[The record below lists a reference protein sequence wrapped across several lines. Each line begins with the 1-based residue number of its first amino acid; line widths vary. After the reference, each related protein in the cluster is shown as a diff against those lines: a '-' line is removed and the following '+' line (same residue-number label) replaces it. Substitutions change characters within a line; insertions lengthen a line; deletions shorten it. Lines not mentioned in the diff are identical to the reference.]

1 MHSSPRTN
9 RLAHEKSPYLLQHA
23 SNPVDWYPWGSEAF
37 TRARAEDKPIFLSIG
52 YSTCHWCHVME
63 RESFVHEGVAALLNE
78 HFVPVKVDREER
90 PDVDRIYMTAMQ
102 ALGQGGGW
110 PLNVFLTPDLEPFWG
125 GTYFPP
131 STTMGRPGLLEL
143 LPRLAEAWR
152 DQREQVELTGEQV
165 TALLRSMNAP
175 SGETRTTHEL
185 GDACAVFLERQLD
198 DACGGFGGA
207 PKFPSPG
214 NLYFLFRRWAR
225 GASGAESARRM
236 ALAQLD
242 AMRANGLH
250 DHLGGG
256 FHRYAT
262 DREWRIPHFEKMLY
276 DQALLADAY
285 LDGFRATGEARWAD
299 TARGVFDYVARDLT
313 SPEGAFFSAEDADSE
328 GEEGRFYAWTP
339 AQLHEVL
346 GGDAATLFA
355 HRYGVSA
362 HGNFEHGTSVLHEAH
377 TLEASARLHGA
388 TESDAARDLVASR
401 ATLLAARGQRV
412 RPHLDDKVIVAWDGL
427 MIAALAYGART
438 LGEPRHAQQAARAAE
453 FVWQRLRGP
462 QGALLRRYRDGE
474 AALAGQLDDHAY
486 FARGC
491 LELFLA
497 TYEPVW
503 LERASSVTTVMLE
516 RFWDDA
522 DGACFESPADDAS
535 SPLAG
540 GLLVRLKDT
549 FDGAELAGNSVAAEV
564 LWRLGTLLERPDWCE
579 RAARSFAYHAR
590 RLASA
595 PWAMPRMIAIMER
608 GAAAPGH
615 VVIVGPRDHAD
626 TRALLAVAEARVRA
640 DDDIVLVDDANRE
653 ALKSLTPFAALLPMR
668 EGRTT
673 AYVCVDHA
681 CRQPVHTPE
690 QLAVLLDA

>member
-1 MHSSPRTN
+1 MDSPSHTN
-9 RLAHEKSPYLLQHA
+9 RLANEKSPYLLQHA
-23 SNPVDWYPWGSEAF
+23 GNPVDWFPWGAEAF
-37 TRARAEDKPIFLSIG
+37 ERARTLDRPIFLSIG

-110 PLNVFLTPDLEPFWG
+110 PLNVFLTPGLEPFWG

-131 STTMGRPGLLEL
+131 STTMGRPGMLQL

-152 DQREQVELTGEQV
+152 DQREQIEGTGEQV
-165 TALLRSMNAP
+165 TAMLRSMSAAA
-175 SGETRTTHEL
+175 GE
-185 GDACAVFLERQLD
+185 ACATAELADGCARFLERQHD
-198 DACGGFGGA
+198 DVCSGFGGA

-236 ALAQLD
+236 ALAQLE

-250 DHLGGG
+250 DHLAGG

-285 LDGFRATGEARWAD
+285 LDGYRVTGEARWAD
-299 TARGVFDYVARDLT
+299 TARGVFDYVTHDLT

-339 AQLHEVL
+339 QQLQDVL
-346 GGDAATLFA
+346 GDDASTLFA

-362 HGNFEHGTSVLHEAH
+362 SGNFEHGTTVLHEAH
-377 TLEASARLHGA
+377 TLAASARTHGLPDA
-388 TESDAARDLVASR
+388 EAAQNLAVARAVLLTERDR
-401 ATLLAARGQRV
+401 RI
-412 RPHLDDKVIVAWDGL
+412 RPHRDDKVIVAWNGL

-438 LGEPRHAQQAARAAE
+438 LGEPRHAERAARAAE
-453 FVWQRLRGP
+453 FVWQHLRAPDGS
-462 QGALLRRYRDGE
+462 LLRRFRDGE
-474 AALAGQLDDHAY
+474 SALAGQLDDHAY
-486 FARGC
+486 FARAC

-497 TYEPVW
+497 THEPVW
-503 LERASSVTTVMLE
+503 LERSAAVTSVLLE

-522 DGACFESPADDAS
+522 DGACFESPAD
-535 SPLAG
+535 PLQAG
-540 GLLVRLKDT
+540 GLLARLKDG

-564 LWRLGTLLERPDWCE
+564 LWRLGTLLERPEWCE
-579 RAARSFAYHAR
+579 RATRSFGYHAR
-590 RLASA
+590 RLAGA
-595 PWAMPRMIAIMER
+595 PWAMPRMVAIMER
-608 GAAAPGH
+608 GAMPPGH
-615 VVIVGPRDHAD
+615 IVIVGPRDRAD
-626 TRALLAVAEARVRA
+626 TRALLAVTESRLRA
-640 DDDIVLVDDANRE
+640 DDDVVVVDDANRD
-653 ALKSLTPFAALLPMR
+653 ALAMLAPFAASLPMR
-668 EGRTT
+668 DGRAT

-681 CRQPVHTPE
+681 CRQPVQTPE
-690 QLAVLLDA
+690 ALAALLDA